1 MTQPNPAPQDGP
13 PAGPATPPVTPPA
26 QPPTPPA
33 DPVAAPP
40 WGDPANFDP
49 ARAWALIQN
58 KQADLDKAKAR
69 ITELT
74 PYQQKAQELEDAQKN
89 ELQRAQEAAAAAQKT
104 ATEAQLALL
113 RHRVASRPD
122 KPLPAVLVDVLQ
134 GSTEEELV
142 AHADA
147 LLAGLTPAVP
157 PATAPIGTTPVPAL
171 RPTTLPNPPALSLDD
186 QIAVAQ
192 KAGKWRDVLS
202 LQNQK
207 LADVAGQ

>member
-1 MTQPNPAPQDGP
+1 MTQPTNPAPQDGP

-26 QPPTPPA
+26 QPPATPP
-33 DPVAAPP
+33 APP
-40 WGDPANFDP
+40 WGDDANFDP
-49 ARAWALIQN
+49 ARAWSRIQN
-58 KQADLDKAKAR
+58 MQADLDKAKAK
-69 ITELT
+69 IGELT
-74 PYQQKAQELEDAQKN
+74 PYQQRAQELEEASKT

-104 ATEAQLALL
+104 AAEAQLALL

-157 PATAPIGTTPVPAL
+157 PATAPVGTTPVPAL